1 MFAALW
7 PLILVVASNSLYQI
21 CSKSIPADADPFLS
35 VAVTYGV
42 AMVTSLVV
50 FFVRGS
56 ELSLG
61 GEAAKLNWASAL
73 LGVVVIGLELGF
85 LFLYRVG
92 WEVSITQFV
101 VSAIVTLVLLFVG
114 RFLYNEPITLQK
126 VAGVVVCM
134 AGLWLIGK

>member
-7 PLILVVASNSLYQI
+7 PLFLVVASNSLYQI

-114 RFLYNEPITLQK
+114 RFLYNEPITFQK

>member
-1 MFAALW
+1 MLAALW